1 MLQFYFL
8 SIAFNLCAGFA
19 LASDAICAK
28 ISGLESLSDLFNS
41 RRSKLAIGL
50 SVLII
55 GSSTLF
61 VPAGGALVFGD
72 IIPSAM
78 GIAMGIALLFE
89 VFRQD
94 ALFPNETV
102 ERQERPPIAY
112 RTTLGLLGLTAAVLH
127 FFLPER
133 PFL

>member
-8 SIAFNLCAGFA
+8 SIALNLCAGFA

-28 ISGLESLSDLFNS
+28 IAGLDSLADMVNS
-41 RRSKLAIGL
+41 RRGKLSIGL
-50 SVLII
+50 SVLIVSFI
-55 GSSTLF
+55 TLF
-61 VPAGGALVFGD
+61 VPAGGALIFGD
-72 IIPSAM
+72 MIPSAL

-94 ALFPNETV
+94 ALFPNEPA
-102 ERQERPPIAY
+102 ERQERQPIAY
-112 RTTLGLLGLTAAVLH
+112 RTTLGLLGLAAAVLH